1 MAGPEQTRGVS
12 AKNMQL
18 SCDTAAVRY
27 CRWKSLYGCRW
38 IHDRKICLGQLN
50 ADTISAVQELPESQM
65 AGKYSAD
72 YPSI

>member
-1 MAGPEQTRGVS
+1 MAGPEKPRGAS

-27 CRWKSLYGCRW
+27 CRWKRLHGCRW
-38 IHDRKICLGQLN
+38 IRDRKNCLGQLN

-65 AGKYSAD
+65 AGKYSAV